1 MWDLAW
7 GIGATAYIAGS
18 LVNGMLD
25 PTVGVVLVAAGG
37 VRVILDLWRRYKKP
51 GQYTHFRRS

>member
-7 GIGATAYIAGS
+7 GIGAGVYVAGS

-25 PTVGVVLVAAGG
+25 PIVGVVLVAAGG
-37 VRVILDLWRRYKKP
+37 VRLMWDLWRRYKA
-51 GQYTHFRRS
+51 